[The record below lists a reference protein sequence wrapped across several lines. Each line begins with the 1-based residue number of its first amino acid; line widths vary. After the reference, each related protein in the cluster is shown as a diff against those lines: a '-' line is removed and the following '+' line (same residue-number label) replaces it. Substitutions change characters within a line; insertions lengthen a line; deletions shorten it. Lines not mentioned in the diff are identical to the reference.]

1 MRVAAAD
8 EEVAVPDE
16 PGVHRD
22 AGLVERGAVPVD
34 AGAAAQHVDRAG
46 DDGDLAVAEAEQV
59 AGGREA
65 ARPVGGADGRDARG
79 LLAGGVDDDERDR
92 PGLQLAA
99 LGGVEVGQDE
109 DDAARAAGQHVV
121 EPLLAGPVRAA
132 QLGEHD
138 AQALGPG
145 DGLDALDDLHGPAGV
160 ELVEDEV
167 EQARSGLRA
176 APAAAVLVA
185 VDDLLDAC
193 AGDRGDVG
201 AAVEDLGH
209 RRDGDARLGG
219 DQGDRRGA
227 PGDLGTGHV
236 VVGSGVGVVGAGGR
250 HGAWSRSARRN
261 YRAERSTDQALRPA
275 LSGDLIR
282 CQQRPNEKRLPK
294 FPSGLP
300 ESRAGA

>member
-1 MRVAAAD
+1 M
-8 EEVAVPDE
+8 
-16 PGVHRD
+16 
-22 AGLVERGAVPVD
+22 
-34 AGAAAQHVDRAG
+34 AAQ
-46 DDGDLAVAEAEQV
+46 
-59 AGGREA
+59 A
-65 ARPVGGADGRDARG
+65 ARPVGGADGRDAGG

-99 LGGVEVGQDE
+99 LRGVEVGQDE

-132 QLGEHD
+132 ELREHD
-138 AQALGPG
+138 AQAFGSG
-145 DGLDALDDLHGPAGV
+145 DGLDTLDDLHGPAGV

-201 AAVEDLGH
+201 AAVEHLGH
-209 RRDGDARLGG
+209 RRDGDAGLGG

-227 PGDLGTGHV
+227 PGDLGAGHV

-250 HGAWSRSARRN
+250 HGGWSRSARRN
-261 YRAERSTDQALRPA
+261 YRPNVALTRGSAQHRPEISSA
-275 LSGDLIR
+275 PSSA
-282 CQQRPNEKRLPK
+282 PNEKRLPK

-300 ESRAGA
+300 ESRADA